1 MGKYILVTNDDGI
14 DSEGLLLLKQ
24 TLSTVGEVVVIAPE
38 TNWSAA
44 GHTKTL
50 QKPLRVTQVQ
60 MPDADSAFVTDGTPS
75 DCVSLGV
82 LGILDRKPDLVV
94 AGINKGP
101 NLGDDVTYS
110 GTVAAA
116 MEGVISGIPSIAV
129 SLDGYYGWDFHFAAD
144 FAATLAEHVLGNGL
158 GTDVLLNVNIP
169 SLRAE
174 SIKGI
179 EITRLGKR
187 IYRDVLVKRQDASGR
202 VYYWIEGEA
211 PTGVPDEGTDFKA
224 VADGKI
230 SITPIHLDLT
240 NHKLIEELRQWNLK
254 IRA

>member
-1 MGKYILVTNDDGI
+1 MYILVTNDDGV

-24 TLSTVGEVVVIAPE
+24 ALSTVGEVTVIAPE
-38 TNWSAA
+38 TNWSTAS
-44 GHTKTL
+44 HLKTL
-50 QKPLRVTQVQ
+50 QKPLRVTRVR
-60 MPDADSAFVTDGTPS
+60 MADGDFAFVTDGSPT

-82 LGILDRKPDLVV
+82 LGITEKKPDLVV

-116 MEGVISGIPSIAV
+116 MEGVISGIPSMAV
-129 SLDGYYGWDFHFAAD
+129 SLDGYFEWDFCFAAD
-144 FAATLAEHVLGNGL
+144 FAARLAAQMLQNGL
-158 GTDVLLNVNIP
+158 GNDVLLNVNVP
-169 SLRAE
+169 GLARE
-174 SIKGI
+174 EIKGI

-187 IYRDVLVKRQDASGR
+187 IYRDVLVQKKDSSGR
-202 VYYWIEGEA
+202 VHYWIEGEA
-211 PTGVPDEGTDFKA
+211 PTGVPDEGTDYKA

-240 NHKLIEELRQWNLK
+240 NHKLIEELRNWDLR
-254 IRA
+254 IGS